1 MIVIILRLIGAWLR
15 PVERTVRVREV
26 GRSNRP
32 APTKAVLPRPT
43 RGRVFCFRG
52 GHPSGTANL
61 HGLNNWRNQPNQL
74 NHRRSDESTLF
85 TGEWFLESN
94 LRKTP
99 LHTL

>member
-1 MIVIILRLIGAWLR
+1 
-15 PVERTVRVREV
+15 
-26 GRSNRP
+26 
-32 APTKAVLPRPT
+32 
-43 RGRVFCFRG
+43 
-52 GHPSGTANL
+52 
-61 HGLNNWRNQPNQL
+61 LNNWRNQPNQL